1 MNHME
6 EVATMLG
13 VKMGEKFRIKEST
26 DVVYHFEK
34 AGLIDG
40 IGSICM
46 TTLGYIISGAYH
58 IEKFPWK
65 PKNGDRYFIVCQ
77 DGCSLAR
84 YWEGSITDLSFYCSG
99 NCFETCEES
108 QLYAPEVIEKM
119 RKKYEGNDK

>member
-6 EVATMLG
+6 EVAKMLG

-40 IGSICM
+40 IGSTCM

-65 PKNGDRYFIVCQ
+65 PKKGDEYWFI
-77 DGCSLAR
+77 GASLVSCNNWDDDCMDYSLYYA
-84 YWEGSITDLSFYCSG
+84 G
-99 NCFETCEES
+99 NCFETEEEAEAHK
-108 QLYAPEVIEKM
+108 QEILDKL
-119 RKKYEGNDK
+119 RKKYEGDGK

>member
-6 EVATMLG
+6 EVAKMLG

-40 IGSICM
+40 IGSTCM

-65 PKNGDRYFIVCQ
+65 PKNGDDYFVGTM
-77 DGCSLAR
+77 GCSAAINSWRGDYFDYAL
-84 YWEGSITDLSFYCSG
+84 YYTG
-99 NCFETCEES
+99 NCFRTSEEA
-108 QLYAPEVIEKM
+108 LTHAPEVIEKM